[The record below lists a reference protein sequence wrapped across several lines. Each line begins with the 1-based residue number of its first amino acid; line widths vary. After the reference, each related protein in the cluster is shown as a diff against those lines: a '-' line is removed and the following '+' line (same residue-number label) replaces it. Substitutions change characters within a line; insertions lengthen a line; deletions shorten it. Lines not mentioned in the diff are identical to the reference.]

1 MKSLYEREID
11 YRLTTN
17 IVRCMHRRGLIT
29 YPEFYRMNR
38 VLIRKLH
45 PVLGW
50 LSYILDKKNTDI
62 A

>member
-29 YPEFYRMNR
+29 YPEFCRMNR
-38 VLIRKLH
+38 VLIRELH
-45 PVLGW
+45 PVWGW